1 MGRLDEIEAR
11 LDEAVKDYR
20 KIFPEPYE
28 LPYNLKIAAEEIPP
42 LLDVARLVQSLRT
55 VHPIGPYG
63 EGYNFAIEQIKLYA
77 EQALSGSWRTP

>member
-42 LLDVARLVQSLRT
+42 LLDVARLVESLRT
-55 VHPIGPYG
+55 IDPVGHFG
-63 EGYNFAIEQIKLYA
+63 EGYNFAINQIKLYA
-77 EQALSGSWRTP
+77 EQALDGKWQA